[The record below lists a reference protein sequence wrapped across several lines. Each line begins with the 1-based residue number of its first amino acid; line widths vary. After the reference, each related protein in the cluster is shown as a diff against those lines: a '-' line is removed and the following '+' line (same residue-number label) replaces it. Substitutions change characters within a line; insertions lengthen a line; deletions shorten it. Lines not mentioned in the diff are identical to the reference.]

1 MGRIAALLLPG
12 HASIYSISSGKHLI
26 TRHGFFLRYG
36 REATEAVS
44 IYLSWLVSLTRHTCL
59 WRLQLNIW
67 GETPPSPAPP
77 AHLDSDPQLSQEG
90 ASVFSKDV
98 PISLLI
104 VATPNPQPT

>member
-1 MGRIAALLLPG
+1 M
-12 HASIYSISSGKHLI
+12 
-26 TRHGFFLRYG
+26 
-36 REATEAVS
+36 S
-44 IYLSWLVSLTRHTCL
+44 IYLYRLVSLTRHTCL
-59 WRLQLNIW
+59 WRRLQLNIW